1 MISVYFS
8 FDRLELSDGSRI
20 IFSSTSKREV
30 VRIGESVISMIDK
43 IISKK
48 YHYDY
53 NNRMVRIFF
62 GASAEIRSLL
72 SVYDVCAK
80 DRLIGRIFYIV
91 GFVADF
97 FTTRHDY
104 DSFVLT
110 EKGNFKFNY

>member
-8 FDRLELSDGSRI
+8 YSHLKLSDGSRI
-20 IFSSTSKREV
+20 VFSSTSKREV
-30 VRIGESVISMIDK
+30 VRIGESVISMINK
-43 IISKK
+43 IISEK

-72 SVYDVCAK
+72 SVYDVCTK

-91 GFVADF
+91 AFVADY

-110 EKGNFKFNY
+110 EKGNFKFKY